1 MKFYSAILHPLL
13 AMLNPVE
20 KRKGVWVIVL
30 MVFTALLDFFSLA
43 SFLPLFALLVN
54 PGFISTNKYAAL
66 LYDTLG
72 FSSPAWFIGL
82 LAITVLILTL
92 LKNVIALRITRSK
105 AAYTF
110 TLGSHLSS
118 RMLSKYIAISYLRFT
133 QLDFSKELNRIANL
147 PIAFANNVI
156 MPIGT
161 LISEGLV
168 FMLLLFCIAFY
179 DIKVFAFLCVI
190 LVPAGLLYRM
200 KRISIKETSLDL
212 KEKWPL
218 TLKYALQA
226 VEGLSEIR
234 VFGKEQFFK
243 NRFTT
248 ISESLAKTFVRDHT
262 TQSGTSRLT
271 EIIAAFIVCSL
282 IVYSLLLDK
291 NYQKTI
297 ILLGLYAGAS
307 FRIIPSLNRILNAS
321 LQIKTHEYLF
331 HELEELSNPEPPN
344 STTPKSEVS
353 FNDNIQLDD
362 ISFSYPGG
370 PNVLDH
376 VSFTVRKGEKIALV
390 GRSGSGKTTL
400 LLILLRFLS
409 DHSGKILLDGKEI
422 GIENYGAFRP
432 IFSYV
437 PQSPYMIDG
446 SILEN
451 IAFGVPAPNI
461 DHEKI
466 RQLIH
471 DLDLDEII
479 GQLPDGLATQ
489 IGERGIKLS
498 GGQRQRIAIARALYA
513 DAEVLLLDEITNQLD
528 AKTEQEIV
536 KSLEKVAQQKKTI
549 IMITHHND
557 LLKHF
562 DQVLKI
568 ENGILS
574 ELNVVQS
581 LTR

>member
-1 MKFYSAILHPLL
+1 
-13 AMLNPVE
+13 MLNPVE
-20 KRKGVWVIVL
+20 KQKGVWVIVL
-30 MVFTALLDFFSLA
+30 MVLSALLDFFSLA
-43 SFLPLFALLVN
+43 SFMPLFVLLVN
-54 PGFISTNKYAAL
+54 PGFISTNKYASL
-66 LYDTLG
+66 LYNTFG
-72 FSSPAWFIGL
+72 FSSPTWFIGS
-82 LAITVLILTL
+82 LAMTVLILTL
-92 LKNVIALRITRSK
+92 LKNVIALWITRSK

-147 PIAFANNVI
+147 PIAFANNII

-168 FMLLLFCIAFY
+168 FMLLLFCIVLY
-179 DIKVFAFLCVI
+179 DIKVFAFLCII
-190 LVPAGLLYRM
+190 LVPAGILYTT
-200 KRISIKETSLDL
+200 KRKSIKETSLDL

-218 TLKYALQA
+218 TLKYALQV

-234 VFGKEQFFK
+234 VFGKETFFK
-243 NRFTT
+243 SRFTT
-248 ISESLAKTFVRDHT
+248 ISDSLAKTFVRDHT

-282 IVYSLLLDK
+282 IVYSLFLNQ
-291 NYQKTI
+291 NYQQT
-297 ILLGLYAGAS
+297 ILLLGVYAGAS
-307 FRIIPSLNRILNAS
+307 LRIIPSLNRILNAS

-331 HELEELSNPEPPN
+331 HELEELSNPEPSN
-344 STTPKSEVS
+344 ITMPKSAVS
-353 FNDNIQLDD
+353 FNDKIQLDD

-370 PNVLDH
+370 PTVLDH

-400 LLILLRFLS
+400 LLILLRFLPN
-409 DHSGKILLDGKEI
+409 HSGKILLDGKEI
-422 GIENYGAFRP
+422 GIENYETLRP

-437 PQSPYMIDG
+437 PQSPYMVDG

-451 IAFGVPAPNI
+451 IAFGVPVANI
-461 DHEKI
+461 HQEKI
-466 RQLIH
+466 HQLIR

-479 GQLPDGLATQ
+479 KQLPDGLATQ

-498 GGQRQRIAIARALYA
+498 GGQRQRIAIARALFA

-528 AKTEQEIV
+528 AQTEQEIV
-536 KSLEKVAQQKKTI
+536 KTLEKVAQQKKTI
-549 IMITHHND
+549 VMITHHND

-581 LTR
+581 LTH

>member
-1 MKFYSAILHPLL
+1 MHPLL

-20 KRKGVWVIVL
+20 KRKGVWIIAL
-30 MVFTALLDFFSLA
+30 MMLSALLDFFSLA
-43 SFLPLFALLVN
+43 SFLPLFVLLVN
-54 PGFISTNKYAAL
+54 PGFIFTNKYAAF
-66 LYDTLG
+66 LYNTFG
-72 FSSPAWFIGL
+72 FSSPTWFIGL

-92 LKNVIALRITRSK
+92 LKNVIVLRITRSK
-105 AAYTF
+105 ATYTF

-118 RMLSKYIAISYLRFT
+118 RMLSKYTAISYLRFT

-147 PIAFANNVI
+147 PIAFSNNVI

-168 FMLLLFCIAFY
+168 FMLLLFCIVLY

-200 KRISIKETSLDL
+200 KRTSIKETSLDL

-218 TLKYALQA
+218 TLKYALQV

-234 VFGKEQFFK
+234 VFGKEMFFK

-282 IVYSLLLDK
+282 IVYSLLLNQ
-291 NYQKTI
+291 NYQQT
-297 ILLGLYAGAS
+297 ILLLGIYAGAS

-331 HELEELSNPEPPN
+331 HELEDLSKPEPVESALPM
-344 STTPKSEVS
+344 SSVS
-353 FNDNIQLDD
+353 FKDKIQLHD
-362 ISFSYPGG
+362 ISFGYPGG
-370 PNVLDH
+370 PTVLDN
-376 VSFTVRKGEKIALV
+376 VSFTIRKGEKIALV

-400 LLILLRFLS
+400 LLILLRLLPN
-409 DHSGKILLDGKEI
+409 HSGKILLDGKEI
-422 GIENYGAFRP
+422 GIENYAALRP

-451 IAFGVPAPNI
+451 IAFGVTAANI
-461 DHEKI
+461 DQGKI

-479 GQLPDGLATQ
+479 SQLPDGLTTQ

-528 AKTEQEIV
+528 ARTEQEIV
-536 KSLEKVAQQKKTI
+536 KTLEKVAQQKKTI
-549 IMITHHND
+549 VMITHHND

-574 ELNVVQS
+574 EQNVVQFLS
-581 LTR
+581 Q

>member
-1 MKFYSAILHPLL
+1 
-13 AMLNPVE
+13 MLNPVE
-20 KRKGVWVIVL
+20 KQKGVWVIVL
-30 MVFTALLDFFSLA
+30 MVLSALLDFFSLA
-43 SFLPLFALLVN
+43 SFLPLFVLLVN

-66 LYDTLG
+66 LYDTFG

-82 LAITVLILTL
+82 LAIMVLILTL
-92 LKNVIALRITRSK
+92 LKNVIALWITRSK

-118 RMLSKYIAISYLRFT
+118 RMLSKYMAISYLRFT

-168 FMLLLFCIAFY
+168 FMLLLFCIVLY

-200 KRISIKETSLDL
+200 KRKSIKETSLDL

-218 TLKYALQA
+218 TLKYALQV

-234 VFGKEQFFK
+234 VFGKGTFFK
-243 NRFTT
+243 HRFNT
-248 ISESLAKTFVRDHT
+248 ISEGLAKTFVRDHT

-282 IVYSLLLDK
+282 IVYSLLLNQ
-291 NYQKTI
+291 NYQQT
-297 ILLGLYAGAS
+297 ILLLGVYAGAS

-331 HELEELSNPEPPN
+331 HELEELSNPEPADFAM
-344 STTPKSEVS
+344 PKSAVA
-353 FNDNIQLDD
+353 FNDKIELCD
-362 ISFSYPGG
+362 ISFCYPGG
-370 PNVLDH
+370 PTVLEH

-400 LLILLRFLS
+400 LLILLRFLPN
-409 DHSGKILLDGKEI
+409 HSGKILLDGKEI
-422 GIENYGAFRP
+422 WAENYPALRP

-437 PQSPYMIDG
+437 PQSPYMVDG

-451 IAFGVPAPNI
+451 IAFGVPGANI

-479 GQLPDGLATQ
+479 NHLPDGLATQ

-528 AKTEQEIV
+528 AQTEQEIV
-536 KSLEKVAQQKKTI
+536 KTLEKVAQQKTTI
-549 IMITHHND
+549 VMITHHND

-581 LTR
+581 LTH

>member
-1 MKFYSAILHPLL
+1 MKFYRTILQPLL

-20 KRKGVWVIVL
+20 KQKGLWVILL
-30 MVFTALLDFFSLA
+30 MVLSALLDFFSLA
-43 SFLPLFALLVN
+43 SFLPLFVLLVN

-66 LYDTLG
+66 LYNTLG
-72 FSSPAWFIGL
+72 FPSPTWFIGF
-82 LAITVLILTL
+82 LALAVLIFTL
-92 LKNVIALRITRSK
+92 LKNVIVLWITRSK

-110 TLGSHLSS
+110 ALGSNLSS
-118 RMLSKYIAISYLRFT
+118 RMLSKYTAISYHRFT
-133 QLDFSKELNRIANL
+133 QLDFSNELNRIANL
-147 PIAFANNVI
+147 PIAFANNII
-156 MPIGT
+156 MPLGT

-168 FMLLLFCIAFY
+168 FMLLLFCVVLY

-190 LVPAGLLYRM
+190 LVPVGIVYRM
-200 KRISIKETSLDL
+200 KRLRIKETSLDL

-218 TLKYALQA
+218 TLKYALQV

-234 VFGKEQFFK
+234 VFGKEAFFK
-243 NRFTT
+243 NRFEI
-248 ISESLAKTFVRDHT
+248 ISKSLAETFTREHT

-282 IVYSLLLDK
+282 IIYSLLLGQ
-291 NYQKTI
+291 NYQQT
-297 ILLGLYAGAS
+297 ILLLGIYAGAS

-331 HELEELSNPEPPN
+331 HELEELSNPGLPGN
-344 STTPKSEVS
+344 TMPKSAVS
-353 FNDNIQLDD
+353 FHEKIQLDD

-370 PNVLDH
+370 PSLLEH
-376 VSFTVRKGEKIALV
+376 VSFTIRKGEKIAIV
-390 GRSGSGKTTL
+390 GRSGCGKTTL
-400 LLILLRFLS
+400 LLILLRFLPN
-409 DHSGKILLDGKEI
+409 HGGKILLDGKDI
-422 GIENYGAFRP
+422 AIENYSAMQP

-437 PQSPYMIDG
+437 PQNPYTIDG

-451 IAFGVPAPNI
+451 IAFGVTGDNV

-471 DLDLDEII
+471 DLDLGEII
-479 GQLPDGLATQ
+479 RQLPDGLATQ

-528 AKTEQEIV
+528 AQTEQEIV
-536 KSLEKVAQQKKTI
+536 KTLEKVAQQKKTI
-549 IMITHHND
+549 VMITHHND

-574 ELNVVQS
+574 DHKVVQS
-581 LTR
+581 LI

>member
-1 MKFYSAILHPLL
+1 M
-13 AMLNPVE
+13 
-20 KRKGVWVIVL
+20 VL
-30 MVFTALLDFFSLA
+30 SALLDFFSLA
-43 SFLPLFALLVN
+43 SFLPLFVLLVN
-54 PGFISTNKYAAL
+54 PGFISTNKYASL
-66 LYDTLG
+66 FYNSFG
-72 FSSPAWFIGL
+72 FTSPTWFIGT
-82 LAITVLILTL
+82 LAIAVLILTV
-92 LKNVIALRITRSK
+92 LKNIIALWITRSK
-105 AAYTF
+105 ASYTF

-118 RMLSKYIAISYLRFT
+118 RMLSHYTQISYLRFT

-168 FMLLLFCIAFY
+168 FMLLLFCIVLY

-200 KRISIKETSLDL
+200 KRKSIKETSIDL

-218 TLKYALQA
+218 TLKYALQV

-234 VFGKEQFFK
+234 VFGKETFFK
-243 NRFTT
+243 SRFIS

-262 TQSGTSRLT
+262 TQTGTSRLT

-282 IVYSLLLDK
+282 IVYSLLLNQ
-291 NYQKTI
+291 NYQQT
-297 ILLGLYAGAS
+297 ILLLGVYAGAS

-321 LQIKTHEYLF
+321 LQIRTHEYLF
-331 HELEELSNPEPPN
+331 HELEELSNPEEPID
-344 STTPKSEVS
+344 SAIPKPTVS
-353 FNDNIQLDD
+353 FNDKIQLED

-370 PNVLDH
+370 PTVLDH
-376 VSFTVRKGEKIALV
+376 VSFTVGKGEKIALV

-400 LLILLRFLS
+400 LLILLRFLPN
-409 DHSGKILLDGKEI
+409 HSGKILLDGKEI
-422 GIENYGAFRP
+422 GIENYGTLRP
-432 IFSYV
+432 LFSYV
-437 PQSPYMIDG
+437 SQSPYMIDG
-446 SILEN
+446 SIAEN
-451 IAFGVPAPNI
+451 IAFGVPAANI
-461 DHEKI
+461 DLEKI

-471 DLDLDEII
+471 DLDLNEII
-479 GQLPDGLATQ
+479 SQLPDGLATQ

-513 DAEVLLLDEITNQLD
+513 DAEILLLDEITNQLD

-536 KSLEKVAQQKKTI
+536 KTLEKVAQQKKTI
-549 IMITHHND
+549 VMITHHND

-574 ELNVVQS
+574 EHNVVQFS
-581 LTR
+581 SH

>member
-1 MKFYSAILHPLL
+1 
-13 AMLNPVE
+13 MLNPVE
-20 KRKGVWVIVL
+20 KQKGMWVIVL
-30 MVFTALLDFFSLA
+30 MVLSALLDFFSLA
-43 SFLPLFALLVN
+43 SFLPLFVLLVN
-54 PGFISTNKYAAL
+54 PGFISTNKYAAV
-66 LYDTLG
+66 LYNTFG
-72 FSSPAWFIGL
+72 FSSPTWFIGM
-82 LAITVLILTL
+82 LAVAVLILTL
-92 LKNVIALRITRSK
+92 LKNVIALWITRSK

-118 RMLSKYIAISYLRFT
+118 RMLSKYTAISYLRFT

-147 PIAFANNVI
+147 PIAFANNVV

-168 FMLLLFCIAFY
+168 FMLLLFCIVLY

-200 KRISIKETSLDL
+200 KRKGIKETSLDL
-212 KEKWPL
+212 KVKWPL
-218 TLKYALQA
+218 TLKYALQV

-234 VFGKEQFFK
+234 VFGKENFFK
-243 NRFTT
+243 SRFNT

-282 IVYSLLLDK
+282 IVYSLILNQ
-291 NYQKTI
+291 NYQQT
-297 ILLGLYAGAS
+297 ILLLGVYAGAS
-307 FRIIPSLNRILNAS
+307 LRIIPSLNRILNAS

-331 HELEELSNPEPPN
+331 HELEELSNPEPADGARL
-344 STTPKSEVS
+344 KSAVS
-353 FNDNIQLDD
+353 FNDTIQLDN
-362 ISFSYPGG
+362 ISFNYSGG
-370 PNVLDH
+370 PAVLDH

-400 LLILLRFLS
+400 LLILLRFLPN
-409 DHSGKILLDGKEI
+409 HSGKILLDGKDV
-422 GIENYGAFRP
+422 GVENYETLRP

-437 PQSPYMIDG
+437 PQSPYMVDG

-451 IAFGVPAPNI
+451 IAFGVPGANI
-461 DHEKI
+461 DQEKI

-471 DLDLDEII
+471 DLDLHEFIS
-479 GQLPDGLATQ
+479 QLPDGLATQ
-489 IGERGIKLS
+489 IGERGVKLS
-498 GGQRQRIAIARALYA
+498 GGQRQRLAIARAMYA

-528 AKTEQEIV
+528 AQTEQEIL
-536 KSLEKVAQQKKTI
+536 KTLEKVTQQKKTI
-549 IMITHHND
+549 VMITHHND

-562 DQVLKI
+562 DHVLKI

-574 ELNVVQS
+574 ELNVVQA
-581 LTR
+581 LTH

>member
-1 MKFYSAILHPLL
+1 
-13 AMLNPVE
+13 MLNPVE
-20 KRKGVWVIVL
+20 KQKGVWVIML
-30 MVFTALLDFFSLA
+30 MVLSALLDFFSLA
-43 SFLPLFALLVN
+43 SFLPLFVLLVN

-66 LYDTLG
+66 LYDTFG

-92 LKNVIALRITRSK
+92 LKNVIALWITRSK

-118 RMLSKYIAISYLRFT
+118 RMLSKYMAISYLRFT
-133 QLDFSKELNRIANL
+133 QQDFSKELNRIANL

-168 FMLLLFCIAFY
+168 FMLLLFCIVVY

-200 KRISIKETSLDL
+200 KRKSIKETSLDL

-218 TLKYALQA
+218 TLKYALQV

-234 VFGKEQFFK
+234 AFGKETFF
-243 NRFTT
+243 NSRFNT

-282 IVYSLLLDK
+282 IVYSLLLDQ
-291 NYQKTI
+291 NYQQT
-297 ILLGLYAGAS
+297 ILLLGVYAGAS
-307 FRIIPSLNRILNAS
+307 FRIIPSLNRLLNAS

-331 HELEELSNPEPPN
+331 HELEELSNPEPPD
-344 STTPKSEVS
+344 STMPKSVVA
-353 FNDNIQLDD
+353 FNDKIELDD

-370 PNVLDH
+370 PTVLDH

-400 LLILLRFLS
+400 LLILLRFLPNY
-409 DHSGKILLDGKEI
+409 SGKILLDGKEI
-422 GIENYGAFRP
+422 ATENYDALRP

-437 PQSPYMIDG
+437 PQSPYIVDG
-446 SILEN
+446 SIIEN
-451 IAFGVPAPNI
+451 IAFGVPRAST
-461 DHEKI
+461 DYEKI

-479 GQLPDGLATQ
+479 SQLPDGLATQ

-513 DAEVLLLDEITNQLD
+513 DAEVLLLDEITSQLD
-528 AKTEQEIV
+528 DQTEQEIV
-536 KSLEKVAQQKKTI
+536 KTLEKVAQQKKTI
-549 IMITHHND
+549 VMITHHND

-574 ELNVVQS
+574 ELNAVQS
-581 LTR
+581 LTH